1 MGETQANF
9 IDKLLYIEDNQAN
22 FALVEQMIA
31 SQADIALQGA
41 VDGAQGLKMASSWQ
55 PQVILLDINLPDM
68 DGYAVLKALAKNPAT
83 WNIPVIAISANAM
96 QADIQKG
103 IEAGFFRYLTKPIKL
118 NELLDALT
126 FAFKYTKITKFNK
139 H

>member
-1 MGETQANF
+1 
-9 IDKLLYIEDNQAN
+9 
-22 FALVEQMIA
+22 
-31 SQADIALQGA
+31 
-41 VDGAQGLKMASSWQ
+41 
-55 PQVILLDINLPDM
+55 M
-68 DGYAVLKALAKNPAT
+68 DGFAVLKALAKNPAT